1 MNLIREL
8 LNPFSWKLA
17 WRDARPQWKSL
28 FLYTSAVI
36 AGVAALV
43 AILSFRN
50 DVLLTVDDQSRELL
64 GADLEVRMN
73 QPYPDVIQ
81 SYIDSIGGSRANAI
95 EFNSMVI
102 YSDEGQNRLSQIRAI
117 DGPYPIYGEIETVP
131 ADAADR
137 YKQEGGALVEQ
148 SAMQQFNLQ
157 PGDTIQVGNFKVPIL
172 GELISVPGEA
182 AAFSLIGPRV
192 YLSRDLLEGS
202 SLLDRGSRVTY
213 KSYFQFD
220 SPELVTSAVEGLRE
234 FRGEYRVR
242 YDTVESRKEDFDE
255 IVSNLSKFLGLIAFV
270 ALLLGGLGVASAV
283 HVYLKR
289 KTSMV
294 ATLRCIGMRAEQILA
309 AVAIQIS
316 MLGFIGAAIGTLL
329 GLIFQ
334 FYLPTLFA
342 DLLPFD
348 IVQAISIQA
357 IGLGLVTGI
366 VISVVFSLLP
376 LAGVSTVSPMM
387 TLRNADFS
395 PIQALST
402 KVKGIT
408 VAVTLATLIL
418 IVGFLTESLIVAGT
432 FTLSMIL
439 FVILLRATASLLMAG
454 IKGLRL
460 KSFTYVWR
468 QGTANLF
475 RPNNQTSMLM
485 TTLGMGMLL
494 IGTLYLSQ
502 DAILQRIDLQFS
514 DDMPNLV
521 LYDIQTDQNDDIL
534 NIIEENDGK
543 VLQNVPIV
551 SMRLAKWNGLT
562 PSEVREDS
570 TIDVRGWAL
579 GREYRVT
586 YRSEL
591 RESET
596 LTEGEWIGEADGIN
610 SVVPISIATNIE
622 DDLRVAVGD
631 SLTFNVQG
639 VQVKTRIASIR
650 DVDFT
655 RAEPNFFVLFPS
667 GVLENAPQFFA
678 TVIQTNSDLQTV
690 TIQQEV
696 VQRHPNISAIDVG
709 IALQS
714 VQEFLGKIAMAVQF
728 MALFSILTGFI
739 VLGGSIAISRRQR
752 TREAVLLRTL
762 GANKKQISGIQTI
775 EYALLG
781 LLAGLTGLLL
791 ALVASWAL
799 AWFYFDL
806 AFRPDILV
814 LSTITGVV
822 VLSAI
827 AIGWSGSRH
836 IFKHSPIE
844 VLRLEGEAT

>member
-1 MNLIREL
+1 
-8 LNPFSWKLA
+8 
-17 WRDARPQWKSL
+17 
-28 FLYTSAVI
+28 
-36 AGVAALV
+36 
-43 AILSFRN
+43 
-50 DVLLTVDDQSRELL
+50 
-64 GADLEVRMN
+64 
-73 QPYPDVIQ
+73 
-81 SYIDSIGGSRANAI
+81 
-95 EFNSMVI
+95 
-102 YSDEGQNRLSQIRAI
+102 
-117 DGPYPIYGEIETVP
+117 
-131 ADAADR
+131 
-137 YKQEGGALVEQ
+137 
-148 SAMQQFNLQ
+148 
-157 PGDTIQVGNFKVPIL
+157 
-172 GELISVPGEA
+172 
-182 AAFSLIGPRV
+182 IGPRV

-220 SPELVTSAVEGLRE
+220 NPESIASAVDGLRE

-255 IVSNLSKFLGLIAFV
+255 VISNLSKFLGLIAFV

-294 ATLRCIGMRAEQILA
+294 ATLRCMGMRAEQILA

-348 IVQAISIQA
+348 IVQAISFQA

-387 TLRNADFS
+387 TLRNSDFS
-395 PIQALST
+395 PIQALSV

-408 VAVTLATLIL
+408 IAVTLAIL
-418 IVGFLTESLIVAGT
+418 IVIIGFLTESLMVAGV

-521 LYDIQTDQNDDIL
+521 LYDIQTDQNDSIL
-534 NIIEENDGK
+534 DIIEENEGR

-551 SMRLAKWNGLT
+551 SMRLARWNGLT

-570 TIDVRGWAL
+570 TINVRGWAL

-596 LTEGEWIGEADGIN
+596 LTDGEWIGEAEGIN

-622 DDLRVAVGD
+622 DDLRVSVGD

-678 TVIQTNSDLQTV
+678 TVIQTNSDTQTAA
-690 TIQQEV
+690 IQQDV
-696 VQRHPNISAIDVG
+696 VRQHPNISAIDVG
-709 IALQS
+709 VALQS
-714 VQEFLGKIAMAVQF
+714 VQEFLDKIAMAVQF

-752 TREAVLLRTL
+752 TRESVLLRTL

-806 AFRPDILV
+806 AFRPDILI
-814 LSTITGVV
+814 LSTITGIVV
-822 VLSAI
+822 IAAI
-827 AIGWSGSRH
+827 VIGWSGSRH